1 MHDNRRPWERIQE
14 KANIYILSETN
25 VCQFLFF
32 FSAFFSLDD
41 ITHIYE
47 EIVTKIEAICFQAI
61 RSDN

>member
-1 MHDNRRPWERIQE
+1 MIIEDHE
-14 KANIYILSETN
+14 KEFKKKQIYIYSPKLMCVN
-25 VCQFLFF
+25 FYFF